1 MQYEFG
7 WFAKKNGEKLSFRG
21 QNSQKFNFG
30 PFFNFLAFLR
40 HFFGPLR
47 VPDPCMP
54 ASLDLSGWGE
64 ARDSKN
70 FFSLSLHSSAKFVG
84 VGQNF
89 AIFSM

>member
-1 MQYEFG
+1 M
-7 WFAKKNGEKLSFRG
+7 SFRG
-21 QNSQKFNFG
+21 LNGKKFNFC

-54 ASLDLSGWGE
+54 ASLDLCGWGE

-70 FFSLSLHSSAKFVG
+70 LFSLSLHSSAKFVG